1 MYQTTTREMEAG
13 ESYLP
18 DCSLRRDDI
27 ILFVCQVSAGFA
39 TFPLG
44 AMEISLNYLKQS
56 SKLSKSEKGTNEE
69 G

>member
-1 MYQTTTREMEAG
+1 M
-13 ESYLP
+13 SYLP